1 MRLVESFFIRIFKSV
16 VTLSVSRQLDF
27 LRVRTACPIQLYVVF
42 TLGLPRRI
50 HLTDPKT
57 MTKNDKCF
65 TTMYIWPSEVEV
77 HSRYELYRLV
87 AVGPSNP
94 LSWLARCALSAKT
107 CGKQKHMIAQGA
119 QSWKIVTSLVPRAQ
133 DRHIFPKSYQHL
145 QRFWH
150 VEVHVPTHTSV
161 PFIIRW

>member
-65 TTMYIWPSEVEV
+65 AAMVIG
-77 HSRYELYRLV
+77 SRR
-87 AVGPSNP
+87 
-94 LSWLARCALSAKT
+94 
-107 CGKQKHMIAQGA
+107 
-119 QSWKIVTSLVPRAQ
+119 
-133 DRHIFPKSYQHL
+133 
-145 QRFWH
+145 
-150 VEVHVPTHTSV
+150 
-161 PFIIRW
+161 PFKL

>member
-1 MRLVESFFIRIFKSV
+1 MKCFTPPVNTPRQTLFIRIFKPV
-16 VTLSVSRQLDF
+16 VPSWSQGKLIFVC
-27 LRVRTACPIQLYVVF
+27 VRTACPIQLYVVL

-119 QSWKIVTSLVPRAQ
+119 QS
-133 DRHIFPKSYQHL
+133 
-145 QRFWH
+145 
-150 VEVHVPTHTSV
+150 
-161 PFIIRW
+161 